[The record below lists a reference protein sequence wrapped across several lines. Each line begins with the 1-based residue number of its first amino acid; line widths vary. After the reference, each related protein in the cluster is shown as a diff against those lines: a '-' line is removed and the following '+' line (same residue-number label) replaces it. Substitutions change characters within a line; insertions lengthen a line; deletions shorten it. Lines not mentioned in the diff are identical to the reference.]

1 MGPPHIVSR
10 SLLRYHVLVTSE
22 DSPQDLESD
31 ANSSRAKQAI
41 DQAPEEVKEVTAVAL
56 GEASDETIEELQ
68 DRWETRLA
76 WPVLIAAV
84 ISVPAVFLTL
94 LDEPFELIGHVGL
107 YLATAVLVFETVVLF
122 LVSPKKIAWV
132 LRNWWLIGLTV
143 ATILAVVF
151 SIGPMQLFRTVRGV
165 GALRVLR
172 AKQVAKAGESL
183 AKKGKSRRRRWF
195 GQILATVVVGA
206 FVVLALVV
214 PESEARSSLQ
224 NYVGEEG
231 VPFAAAAAGLLTV
244 VVMYLLVRTP
254 RKQRSSA
261 HASRSSVSEDE

>member
-1 MGPPHIVSR
+1 MV
-10 SLLRYHVLVTSE
+10 VTSA
-22 DSPQDLESD
+22 DSPNDLEAD
-31 ANSSRAKQAI
+31 AKTSRAKQAI
-41 DQAPEEVKEVTAVAL
+41 DQAPEEAKEVAAVAL
-56 GEASDETIEELQ
+56 GKANDEEIEELQ

-76 WPVLIAAV
+76 WPVLIAAI

-94 LDEPFELIGHVGL
+94 LDEPFEMIGHVAL
-107 YLATAVLVFETVVLF
+107 YLATAILVFETIVLF
-122 LVSPKKIAWV
+122 LVSPKKVAWV
-132 LRNWWLIGLTV
+132 LRNWWLIGLTI
-143 ATILAVVF
+143 ATILAVIF

-183 AKKGKSRRRRWF
+183 ATKGRSRRRRWF

-214 PESEARSSLQ
+214 PESEARTTLE

-231 VPFAAAAAGLLTV
+231 VPFAAAVAGLITL
-244 VVMYLLVRTP
+244 VVMYFLVRTP
-254 RKQRSSA
+254 RKQRKDAEADRSSA
-261 HASRSSVSEDE
+261 AQHE

>member
-1 MGPPHIVSR
+1 M
-10 SLLRYHVLVTSE
+10 
-22 DSPQDLESD
+22 
-31 ANSSRAKQAI
+31 A
-41 DQAPEEVKEVTAVAL
+41 AVAL
-56 GEASDETIEELQ
+56 GEASDEMIEELQ

-132 LRNWWLIGLTV
+132 LRNWWLIGLTI
-143 ATILAVVF
+143 ATILAVIF
-151 SIGPMQLFRTVRGV
+151 SIGPMQLFRTVRSV
-165 GALRVLR
+165 GALRVLK

-183 AKKGKSRRRRWF
+183 ANKGNKRWRRWF
-195 GQILATVVVGA
+195 GQILATVVVGT
-206 FVVLALVV
+206 FVVLALAV
-214 PESEARSSLQ
+214 PESEARTTLE

-231 VPFAAAAAGLLTV
+231 VPFAAAIAGVITV
-244 VVMYLLVRTP
+244 VGMYFLVRTP
-254 RKQRSSA
+254 RKQR
-261 HASRSSVSEDE
+261 EDESQERNSACHDE